1 MAEPKTQIMDIPIS
15 GKPKKRST
23 GIVGLNL
30 LLDGGYPAGTI
41 IMLYGTPISGIDIAA
56 QQFWKVEGEE
66 GTYLI
71 TDGDPDIGMV
81 DVSEHH
87 PEMYLP
93 QMVGGKIIVDSMS
106 PVIIKYGIDGALHFL
121 RLAREEIRKRGA
133 NLMFIVYTGIHT
145 PMEMTRLMRA
155 ADIVME
161 FTTGT
166 SQNDIERMLSVQK
179 IKDSAVPTRL
189 LPFILTDKG
198 IEAST
203 TSRVV

>member
-1 MAEPKTQIMDIPIS
+1 MAEHKTQIMDVPIS

-30 LLDGGYPAGTI
+30 LLDGGFPGGTI
-41 IMLYGTPISGIDIAA
+41 IMLYGTPVSGIDVAA

-66 GTYLI
+66 GSYLI

-81 DVSEHH
+81 DVSENH
-87 PEMYLP
+87 PEMFLP
-93 QMVGGKIIVDSMS
+93 QMVGGKIIVDSLS
-106 PVIIKYGIDGALHFL
+106 PVIIKYGIDSALQFL
-121 RLAREEIRKRGA
+121 KLAREEIRKRNA
-133 NLMFIVYTGIHT
+133 NLMVLVYSGIHS

-155 ADIVME
+155 ADIVIE
-161 FTTGT
+161 FTHIA
-166 SQNDIERMLSVQK
+166 SQNEVERLLAVQK
-179 IKDSAVPTRL
+179 IRDSAVPGRM
-189 LPFILTDKG
+189 LPFTLTDHG

>member
-1 MAEPKTQIMDIPIS
+1 MAEPRTQIMDIPIS
-15 GKPKKRST
+15 GKTKKRST
-23 GIVGLNL
+23 GITGLNL

-41 IMLYGTPISGIDIAA
+41 IMLYGTPVSGIDVAA

-66 GTYLI
+66 GSYLI

-81 DVSEHH
+81 EVSEHH

-93 QMVGGKIIVDSMS
+93 QMAGGKIVVDSLS
-106 PVIIKYGIDGALHFL
+106 PVIIKYGIDAALQFL
-121 RLAREEIRKRGA
+121 KLAREEVRKRDA
-133 NLMFIVYTGIHT
+133 NLMILVYTGIHS

-155 ADIVME
+155 ADIVIE
-161 FTTGT
+161 FTQVS
-166 SQNDIERMLSVQK
+166 SQNEVERLLAVQK
-179 IKDSAVPTRL
+179 IRDSAVPGRM
-189 LPFILTDKG
+189 LPFSITDHG

>member
-1 MAEPKTQIMDIPIS
+1 MAEPRTQIMDIPIS
-15 GKPKKRST
+15 GKTKKRST
-23 GIVGLNL
+23 GITGLNL

-41 IMLYGTPISGIDIAA
+41 IMLYGTPVSGIDVAA

-81 DVSEHH
+81 DVSDHH

-93 QMVGGKIIVDSMS
+93 QMVGGKIVVDSLS
-106 PVIIKYGIDGALHFL
+106 PVIIKYGIDAALQFL
-121 RLAREEIRKRGA
+121 KLAREEVRKRDA
-133 NLMFIVYTGIHT
+133 NLMILVYTGIHS

-155 ADIVME
+155 ADIVIE
-161 FTTGT
+161 FTQVS
-166 SQNDIERMLSVQK
+166 SQNEVERLLAVQK
-179 IKDSAVPTRL
+179 IRDSGVPGRM
-189 LPFILTDKG
+189 LPFSITDHG

>member
-1 MAEPKTQIMDIPIS
+1 MDIPIS
-15 GKPKKRST
+15 GKPKKKST
-23 GIVGLNL
+23 GITGLNL

-41 IMLYGTPISGIDIAA
+41 IMLYGTPVSGIDVAA

-93 QMVGGKIIVDSMS
+93 QMVGGKIVVDSLS
-106 PVIIKYGIDGALHFL
+106 PVIIKYGIDAALQFL
-121 RLAREEIRKRGA
+121 RLAREEIRKRNA
-133 NLMFIVYTGIHT
+133 NLMVLVYSGIHS

-155 ADIVME
+155 ADIVIE
-161 FTTGT
+161 FTHVA
-166 SQNDIERMLSVQK
+166 SQNEVERLLAVQK
-179 IKDSAVPTRL
+179 IRDSAVPGRM
-189 LPFILTDKG
+189 LPFTLTDHG